1 MGKRIDQ
8 FCEDLRIKLT
18 SIDKNMEALK
28 ARMDGNVRT
37 EEDVRALLGRRH
49 EAHR

>member
-8 FCEDLRIKLT
+8 FSEDLRIKLT
-18 SIDKNMEALK
+18 SINKNMEALK
-28 ARMDGNVRT
+28 ARIDGNVRT
-37 EEDVRALLGRRH
+37 EEDVRSSGRRH